1 MNDSALLELFAELDS
16 TAVSDALDQ
25 LDLPAGIGGI
35 RPLWGAS
42 RIVGFAVAVALEP
55 HDGRQAGAHIGT
67 TAIESAE
74 VGSVIVVDNQ
84 GRTDVSCCGG
94 ILSVGAAERG
104 VRGVIADG
112 VCRDV
117 AEARELGFPV
127 FSRGAIPATARGR
140 LQQRSTGEPVKVG
153 GLTVRPRDVVLAD
166 ESGIVVVPRERAE
179 DVARLATAIVARERA
194 ITADVRSGVR
204 LSEAMHDGRLAGEQS
219 P

>member
-42 RIVGFAVAVALEP
+42 RIVGFAVTVALEP
-55 HDGRQAGAHIGT
+55 HDGRQAGRHIAT

-84 GRTDVSCCGG
+84 GRTDVSCWGG
-94 ILSVGAAERG
+94 ILSVAAERG

-112 VCRDV
+112 VCREWPKLV
-117 AEARELGFPV
+117 SWVFP
-127 FSRGAIPATARGR
+127 SSPAA
-140 LQQRSTGEPVKVG
+140 
-153 GLTVRPRDVVLAD
+153 
-166 ESGIVVVPRERAE
+166 
-179 DVARLATAIVARERA
+179 
-194 ITADVRSGVR
+194 
-204 LSEAMHDGRLAGEQS
+204 
-219 P
+219 